1 MRRLAVPGKA
11 GDWQRAFSLAVY
23 GGLAAGVIGARL
35 AYAAQFHPIY
45 VQTPRLL
52 LSLQP
57 GTLAEVPGLIVG
69 VGVALI
75 LLHRVQMPTSTIL
88 DNAALVSVSVLIVL
102 ALGQFATGDRYGVP
116 TDLPWGVELWQVR
129 RHPVQF
135 YEAISLAVILAV
147 LWRMMPTALPG
158 EIFWY
163 GVLYVGVTELLLE
176 AFRGT
181 SNTAVAGIR
190 VSQVVSLAA
199 VLLALYIIAFY
210 AGQRQRD
217 LSQTKL

>member
-1 MRRLAVPGKA
+1 M
-11 GDWQRAFSLAVY
+11 
-23 GGLAAGVIGARL
+23 
-35 AYAAQFHPIY
+35 
-45 VQTPRLL
+45 
-52 LSLQP
+52 
-57 GTLAEVPGLIVG
+57 
-69 VGVALI
+69 
-75 LLHRVQMPTSTIL
+75 
-88 DNAALVSVSVLIVL
+88 VSVSVLIVL
-102 ALGQFATGDRYGVP
+102 ALGQFATGERYGVA
-116 TDLPWGVELWQVR
+116 TDLPWAVELWQVR
-129 RHPVQF
+129 RHPVQI

-190 VSQVVSLAA
+190 VSQVVALAA
-199 VLLALYIIAFY
+199 VLLALYILAFY

-217 LSQTKL
+217 ASQVKS